1 MDQSDDNLYAFCK
14 KVCQQSFSIGS
25 GGIGTIR
32 EHVKGKRHLEMIKS
46 AAWNQKITIAKPAEM
61 LIVKPA

>member
-25 GGIGTIR
+25 GGIDTIR

-46 AAWNQKITIAKPAEM
+46 AA
-61 LIVKPA
+61 

>member
-1 MDQSDDNLYAFCK
+1 MWFTKEEFKAWMDQSDDNLYAFCK

-46 AAWNQKITIAKPAEM
+46 AA
-61 LIVKPA
+61 